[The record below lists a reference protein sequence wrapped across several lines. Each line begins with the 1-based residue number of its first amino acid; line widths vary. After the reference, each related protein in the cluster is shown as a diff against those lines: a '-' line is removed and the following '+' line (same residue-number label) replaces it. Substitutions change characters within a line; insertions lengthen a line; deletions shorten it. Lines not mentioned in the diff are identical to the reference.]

1 MSVTIPP
8 PVETATTPPAPPHHH
23 HHHDPPAS
31 WRDKLTRRNVAIGV
45 VALWLLLGLYVVP
58 PEEQAVETV
67 FGAVTDERVLPG
79 VHYNLP
85 WPVGSVHRLKVRQL
99 QRAVIGGEIVDNVIG
114 QVDPIQAQFLTGD
127 QNIIQVRTVV
137 QYSVSEPVD
146 YLFRVVDVGPA
157 VRNAVEAELGRQI
170 ASRTVDEVLTTEK
183 VAIQEIV
190 RQRSQALVDKYGL
203 GALISTVNIEDVSA
217 PAEAADAFR
226 DVASARADAS
236 RIVNEAQGYANDIVP
251 RARGEAAQS
260 IEAAGA
266 YKERVV
272 DQAQGDAA
280 RFTALAR
287 EHQRNPAVTESRL
300 YLETMEQVLPRLR
313 KTIVDDNGNLDLTI
327 VRRREGSTGA
337 LERSQR

>member
-8 PVETATTPPAPPHHH
+8 PAEAAPPPE
-23 HHHDPPAS
+23 PPSHPRHEPPEPS
-31 WRDKLTRRNVAIGV
+31 WREKLTRRNVLIGV
-45 VALWLLLGLYVVP
+45 FALWLLLGLYVVP

-85 WPVGSVHRLKVRQL
+85 WPVGNVYRLKVRQL

-114 QVDPIQAQFLTGD
+114 QADPLIAQFLTGD

-146 YLFRVVDVGPA
+146 YLFQAVEVGPA

-183 VAIQEIV
+183 VAIQEVV
-190 RQRSQALVDKYGL
+190 RQRSQALVDRYSL
-203 GALISTVNIEDVSA
+203 GVLISTVNIEAVTA
-217 PAEAADAFR
+217 PPEAADAFR

-251 RARGEAAQS
+251 RARGEATQMLE
-260 IEAAGA
+260 EAEG

-272 DQAQGDAA
+272 NQAQGDAS

-287 EHQRNPAVTESRL
+287 EHQRNPGVTESRL
-300 YLETMEQVLPRLR
+300 YLETMEEVLPRLR
-313 KTIVDDNGNLDLTI
+313 KTIVDDSGNLDLTI
-327 VRRREGSTGA
+327 IRRKQDSAGA